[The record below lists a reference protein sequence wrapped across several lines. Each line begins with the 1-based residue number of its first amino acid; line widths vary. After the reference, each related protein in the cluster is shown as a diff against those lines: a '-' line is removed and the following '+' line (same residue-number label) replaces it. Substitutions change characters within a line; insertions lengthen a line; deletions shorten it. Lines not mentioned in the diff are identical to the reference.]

1 APREGECSIP
11 ITIEKSGH
19 YVLTLYSLT
28 GAEIVR
34 VFEGELSEGSHNIVL
49 EPKLYA
55 LSAGMYSLR
64 LSDGIATRERAIMVQ

>member
-1 APREGECSIP
+1 M
-11 ITIEKSGH
+11 
-19 YVLTLYSLT
+19 
-28 GAEIVR
+28 R